1 MKTNHRIHEKHDHQH
16 GPDCGHTTIEHEG
29 HEDYLHDG
37 HLHHVHDG
45 HVDEHVLGAGKRNP
59 AGCTPRHA
67 CTGHD
72 ATHTHGGTCA
82 HDAVPHGDHVDYAVN
97 GHLHHPHE
105 QHCDDHGAVQLARS

>member
-1 MKTNHRIHEKHDHQH
+1 MKTNHRIHERHDHQH

-72 ATHTHGGTCA
+72 ATHTHGGTCG
-82 HDAVPHGDHVDYAVN
+82 HDAVPHGDHVDYVVN

-105 QHCDDHGAVQLARS
+105 KHCDDHGAVQLARS